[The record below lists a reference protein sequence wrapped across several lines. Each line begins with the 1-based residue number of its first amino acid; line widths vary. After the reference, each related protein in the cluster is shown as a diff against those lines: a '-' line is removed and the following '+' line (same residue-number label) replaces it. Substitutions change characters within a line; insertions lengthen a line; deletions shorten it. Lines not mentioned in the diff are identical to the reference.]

1 MAAMKP
7 AAADLEVL
15 LSEIE
20 SLAAQISIAHIEQR
34 ARRRRYQDLLRAARA
49 HRRLNRAQRTRVA
62 VAETKVQ
69 SLRRLI
75 EAVIYRQTGEFTMA
89 DIAKQIAREDPVRA
103 SLLKR
108 SMVTTQLWV
117 LRCNGAVRRVSTG
130 GLPYRYVLTTI
141 QQS

>member
-1 MAAMKP
+1 MKSAAS
-7 AAADLEVL
+7 DLNVL

-20 SLAAQISIAHIEQR
+20 SLAAQISTAHIEQR

-49 HRRLNRAQRTRVA
+49 HRRLNRAQQTRVA

-75 EAVIYRQTGEFTMA
+75 EAVIYRQTDEFTMA
-89 DIAKQIAREDPVRA
+89 DIAAQIEREDPVRA
-103 SLLKR
+103 SQLKR

-117 LRCNGAVRRVSTG
+117 LRSNGAVRRVSTE
-130 GLPYRYVLTTI
+130 GLPHRYVLTSS
-141 QQS
+141 QHS